1 MNVYDLSRVFWDYAF
16 ENPERIKPNH
26 IAMYFFAIEHCNRL
40 GWKDKFGFPTT
51 MVMDA
56 ISIKSYNTYIKTL
69 TDLVEFG
76 FIKMVERS
84 KNQYS
89 ANIIALSKFNKANNK
104 ALDKA
109 MIKHCTKQSESTI
122 QSISEST
129 VQSIDS
135 IDKPIYNITNLPIYK
150 FTNTQEETPPP
161 FQILDEVDKNISEE
175 EKEKSCAKKEKDVLE
190 YLNLIGGKNFK
201 SSETNLK
208 FIRAR
213 LKNNPIE
220 VLKQVIEVKA
230 YEWKEDAKMNMYL
243 RPETLF
249 NPTKFESYAQQVI
262 EIKKNPQKFKLH
274 VEQRNT
280 ELRKSAA
287 KHYDPLDAMP
297 D

>member
-1 MNVYDLSRVFWDYAF
+1 MPNRILRDWTDSFAIDDLDVNTERFFVRLIMKVDDYGRYFSDERLLKSALFPLKTDIRVTDIIRWIAACEKSGLITTYQVANKGYLEINNFKQTLRQKKEKFPENQHLENATHLHSIRQSSDTPEYRKETESETESESENETEEKISPSFLKSDLS
-16 ENPERIKPNH
+16 
-26 IAMYFFAIEHCNRL
+26 
-40 GWKDKFGFPTT
+40 
-51 MVMDA
+51 
-56 ISIKSYNTYIKTL
+56 
-69 TDLVEFG
+69 
-76 FIKMVERS
+76 
-84 KNQYS
+84 
-89 ANIIALSKFNKANNK
+89 
-104 ALDKA
+104 
-109 MIKHCTKQSESTI
+109 
-122 QSISEST
+122 
-129 VQSIDS
+129 
-135 IDKPIYNITNLPIYK
+135 
-150 FTNTQEETPPP
+150 
-161 FQILDEVDKNISEE
+161 DKNPDTEE